1 MTHPHD
7 DTKLNNRIKQL
18 NEHYNTLTCPKTR
31 CTNRLNVLNV
41 HDVSKIYHQYFVIC
55 DKCKRTVH
63 EYEKQAII
71 HCKCEYDLCEKCA
84 EILLVQHNDKRGK
97 KRLLE
102 NKNHSPAKRQ
112 RTMDSSVKK
121 EEKNIN
127 TAEKAHQNHLS
138 STISNHNNNNN
149 IVPIQKILNKWK
161 SLQKHSDSI
170 KTINKNNIKSN
181 RVVNSNSNIMNHKQN
196 IKKSNEHKKRKKR
209 RLLPKKT
216 ADVTALNDDNTDIMV
231 KNEKIKN
238 NKSE

>member
-112 RTMDSSVKK
+112 RTMDSPVKK
-121 EEKNIN
+121 EEK
-127 TAEKAHQNHLS
+127 
-138 STISNHNNNNN
+138 NN